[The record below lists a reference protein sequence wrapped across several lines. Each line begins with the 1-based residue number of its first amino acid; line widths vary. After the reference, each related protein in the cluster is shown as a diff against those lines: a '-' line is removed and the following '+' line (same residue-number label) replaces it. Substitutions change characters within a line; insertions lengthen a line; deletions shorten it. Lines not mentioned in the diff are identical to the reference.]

1 MKTWKSLFKEQEPKE
16 DETPSISKS
25 MSGARAYLLKAAKI
39 NGITSGRALLA
50 IDDVLFL
57 FDAIIQK
64 KTYDTTMSNAVN
76 KLVNILKK
84 GWGLD

>member
-1 MKTWKSLFKEQEPKE
+1 MKTWKTLFKEQLEGEENSSVAKNM
-16 DETPSISKS
+16 S
-25 MSGARAYLLKAAKI
+25 MAQSYLLKAARAQGM
-39 NGITSGRALLA
+39 NPSRALYA

-84 GWGLD
+84 KWSID